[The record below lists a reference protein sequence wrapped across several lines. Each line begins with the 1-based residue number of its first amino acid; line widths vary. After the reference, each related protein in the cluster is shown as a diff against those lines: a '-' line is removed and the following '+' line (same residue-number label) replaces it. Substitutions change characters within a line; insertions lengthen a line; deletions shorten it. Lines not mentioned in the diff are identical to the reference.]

1 MMEHRMDLREM
12 SGLKFLNS
20 PLGKNPEQ
28 RSSLSEKWDKPFF
41 LENSKYRNCPLENGM
56 WKGERGDS
64 LWIPDSDFVP
74 KKGNP
79 EGKTWKEILR
89 EYDIGGI
96 SFKDG
101 EPDFTAICKGEV
113 KIEGFSDSRDDNFD
127 KADIALAKERGCT
140 PQEVRQW
147 RKENGYTWHECRDME
162 TMQKVPSIVHN
173 NVSHSG
179 GISEKKK
186 EAE

>member
-1 MMEHRMDLREM
+1 MESRMELKEL
-12 SGLKFLNS
+12 SESKFLNS
-20 PLGKNPEQ
+20 VLGQN
-28 RSSLSEKWDKPFF
+28 SEKYLSQREQMDKPFYI
-41 LENSKYRNCPLENGM
+41 ENNKYKNCPLENGS

-64 LWIPDSDFVP
+64 TWLPESDFVP
-74 KKGNP
+74 KKANP
-79 EGKTWKEILR
+79 EGKTWKEILNSF
-89 EYDIGGI
+89 GI
-96 SFKDG
+96 EGIPFKDG
-101 EPDFTAICKGEV
+101 EPDFSEICKGEV

-173 NVSHSG
+173 NVTHSG

-186 EAE
+186 EA